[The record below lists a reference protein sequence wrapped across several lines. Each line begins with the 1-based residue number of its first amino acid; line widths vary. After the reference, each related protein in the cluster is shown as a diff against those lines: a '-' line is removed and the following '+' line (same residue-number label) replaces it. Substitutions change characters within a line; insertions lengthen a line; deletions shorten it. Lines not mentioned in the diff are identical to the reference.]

1 MFRNASS
8 TILQVKTL
16 PLPSQSHVLQLK
28 ANIYL
33 YLPRTAI
40 PSTHTNYRKKDRP
53 GAMWRHCK
61 IREVVVMEGGT
72 GGADDDA
79 GDWMFGGCRPIRILC
94 SSPNA
99 HRIRAH
105 PKNTRSRS
113 GAHIMATEGGRRLA
127 GDP

>member
-1 MFRNASS
+1 M
-8 TILQVKTL
+8 
-16 PLPSQSHVLQLK
+16 
-28 ANIYL
+28 
-33 YLPRTAI
+33 
-40 PSTHTNYRKKDRP
+40 RK
-53 GAMWRHCK
+53 
-61 IREVVVMEGGT
+61 VVVMEGGT
-72 GGADDDA
+72 GGAEDDA

-94 SSPNA
+94 SFPNA